1 MSFYLD
7 EGGND
12 KTDDSIAAN
21 DAEWAMAQDYWTM
34 LARRYAGIPSR
45 YLTFDLSNEIQPG
58 EEDDFSYAEG
68 KLSELVSSIRM
79 ADAQRVLLHAFPG
92 NPNVDWVETVA
103 SLGVGIGCHPYYPQ
117 YIATTGFEYSQE
129 NPHAIPTWPQPW
141 FPMGMVQDG
150 AVPLVIQGDLSDAEL
165 SLHVWDGMEG
175 TEISIRADGAPVETV
190 VLSGG
195 IPMEDGTFQYFEQLH
210 TVTLPQGTSVVQI
223 QVSEGGYA
231 KIDTI
236 LVSGAMGEVVMVPH
250 DNADYPDRS
259 EPLPLIVRDNGT
271 YTNSEGRMIDGTEIY
286 RVDVQPYQD
295 IAAQYGVGFMVS
307 EFGIFGANVNWANDV
322 VVAYHDTVLQMLTEQ
337 NIGWCYCELYNA
349 VPNHLTLMPV
359 VGGTE
364 FQWSNATEESE
375 TVTCD
380 GGETCEYLINRELM
394 DVFLKYTTQ

>member
-1 MSFYLD
+1 M
-7 EGGND
+7 
-12 KTDDSIAAN
+12 
-21 DAEWAMAQDYWTM
+21 
-34 LARRYAGIPSR
+34 
-45 YLTFDLSNEIQPG
+45 
-58 EEDDFSYAEG
+58 
-68 KLSELVSSIRM
+68 
-79 ADAQRVLLHAFPG
+79 
-92 NPNVDWVETVA
+92 
-103 SLGVGIGCHPYYPQ
+103 
-117 YIATTGFEYSQE
+117 
-129 NPHAIPTWPQPW
+129 
-141 FPMGMVQDG
+141 
-150 AVPLVIQGDLSDAEL
+150 
-165 SLHVWDGMEG
+165 
-175 TEISIRADGAPVETV
+175 
-190 VLSGG
+190 
-195 IPMEDGTFQYFEQLH
+195 
-210 TVTLPQGTSVVQI
+210 TLPQGTSVVQI

-394 DVFLKYTTQ
+394 DVFLRNL